1 METCLNVVG
10 DLLLLSNDDNMKI
23 INDNRLQMTQAVHT
37 SSLLHRISCR
47 LHRNICTI
55 VSAQVLNADITVDLQ
70 LHFIKQLQPLLLRDS
85 LLRMLV
91 VNFCH
96 AKCRASTDLSDD
108 LDPISPAD
116 VIQMERSD
124 FDATGKSSDSESD
137 EDAGEMEVDE
147 VEPQKTTTTALST
160 TTKEEAQEKKKPL
173 SKTMCLPIYA
183 KMMHLIIQLARESGD
198 AEFVFDFSGCTE
210 P

>member
-1 METCLNVVG
+1 M
-10 DLLLLSNDDNMKI
+10 
-23 INDNRLQMTQAVHT
+23 
-37 SSLLHRISCR
+37 
-47 LHRNICTI
+47 
-55 VSAQVLNADITVDLQ
+55 NADITVDLQ

-108 LDPISPAD
+108 LDLDPISPAD

-124 FDATGKSSDSESD
+124 FDATGKSSDSESE
-137 EDAGEMEVDE
+137 EDRGEMEVDE
-147 VEPQKTTTTALST
+147 VEPQKTTTATLST
-160 TTKEEAQEKKKPL
+160 TTKEEAQQKKKPL

-183 KMMHLIIQLARESGD
+183 KMMHLIMQLARESGN
-198 AEFVFDFSGCTE
+198 AEFAFDFSGCTE